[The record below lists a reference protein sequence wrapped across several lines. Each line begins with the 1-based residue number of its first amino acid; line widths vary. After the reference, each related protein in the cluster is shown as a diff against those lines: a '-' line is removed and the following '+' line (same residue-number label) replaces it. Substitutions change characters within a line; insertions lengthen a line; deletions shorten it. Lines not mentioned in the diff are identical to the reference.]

1 MNFYESV
8 EYIHSL
14 ERFGINPG
22 LERIEL
28 LCEKLGNPQK
38 GMKFFHI
45 AGTNGK
51 GSTSTFISEILQS
64 AGYNV
69 GLYTSPYVIEFR
81 ERIQF
86 NGEMIEYD
94 ELAFCVSTL
103 REIIESEGIKATEF
117 EVITAAALL
126 YFRRKNCDYVVLEVG
141 LGGRFDAT
149 NIIDS
154 PVCTTIASISL
165 DHTAILGDT
174 IEKIAFEKCGIIKS
188 GSKVVSY
195 PLQDESALR
204 VIRETCEN
212 KNVPL
217 TIPDTASLTIK
228 NVSLSGTYA
237 NYKDIDFLVRL
248 PGKHMVYNC
257 ITAIETVLSALP
269 EINKNCISE
278 GIANTV
284 MPARTELFSLE
295 PVVLLDGGHNE
306 GCAYALRDYITSYL
320 GGRKI
325 RMVSSIM
332 ADKDY
337 DRYLS
342 IVLPLADEFT
352 ATNAV
357 VPRALPSNEL
367 ALHAQKYCTNVK
379 CIPDSG
385 QAVIDALDS
394 AEDDSAVVI
403 CGSFYLAGEIR
414 NILKERYGND

>member
-1 MNFYESV
+1 MNYCESV

-14 ERFGINPG
+14 ERFGIKPG

-28 LCEKLGNPQK
+28 LCERIGNPQK
-38 GMKFFHI
+38 GMKFFHV

-51 GSTSTFISEILQS
+51 GSTSTFISEILQN

-86 NGEMIEYD
+86 NGEMIEHD
-94 ELAFCVSTL
+94 DLAICVSTL
-103 REIIESEGIKATEF
+103 REIIEAEDIKATEF

-126 YFRRKNCDYVVLEVG
+126 YFSRKNCDYVVLEVG

-149 NIIDS
+149 NVIDS
-154 PVCTTIASISL
+154 PVCSSIVSISL

-174 IEKIAFEKCGIIKS
+174 IEKIAFEKCGIIKPD
-188 GSKVVSY
+188 SKVVTY
-195 PLQDESALR
+195 PFQDESALK
-204 VIRETCEN
+204 VIRETCER

-217 TIPDTASLTIK
+217 IIPNTESLIIK
-228 NVSLSGTYA
+228 DVSLLGTEVD
-237 NYKDIDFLVRL
+237 YKGIDFCIRL
-248 PGKHMVYNC
+248 PGKHMIYNC
-257 ITAIETVLSALP
+257 ITAVETVLSALP
-269 EINKNCISE
+269 DIDKRCISE
-278 GIANTV
+278 GIGNTI
-284 MPARTELFSLE
+284 MPARTELFSLK

-306 GCAYALRDYITSYL
+306 GCACALRDYIDTHLSD
-320 GGRKI
+320 RKI

-352 ATNAV
+352 ATNAI
-357 VPRALPSNEL
+357 VPRALPANDL
-367 ALHAQKYCTNVK
+367 ASDAKKYCSEVK
-379 CIPDSG
+379 CIPDSR

-414 NILKERYGND
+414 ELLKERYSND